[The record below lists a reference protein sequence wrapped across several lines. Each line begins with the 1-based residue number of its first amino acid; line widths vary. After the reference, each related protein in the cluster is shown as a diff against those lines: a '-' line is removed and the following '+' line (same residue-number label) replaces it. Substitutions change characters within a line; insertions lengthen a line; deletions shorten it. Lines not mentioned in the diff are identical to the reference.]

1 MASLTDIDT
10 VPAYSPTV
18 LKNYYRE
25 CLECLRNSLP
35 VAAILLSSAC
45 LEIALLDA
53 MSWKQ
58 WKTFSKRY
66 PERMD
71 FIDLLDWG
79 RQVGCISKDGWK
91 RGHRIRDYRNALIHP
106 GTDYKKV
113 ARKYP
118 KMAKLFRELK
128 RNSGTFDRS
137 GKLKSSLAFLLMSR
151 EMAKDVVSDVHAL
164 LEEVY
169 TRGPFHGG
177 KMMSLRTGKDVP
189 SSG

>member
-1 MASLTDIDT
+1 MTDINTVPEYSPKILTD
-10 VPAYSPTV
+10 
-18 LKNYYRE
+18 YYGE
-25 CLECLRNSLP
+25 CLACLRNNLP
-35 VAAILLSSAC
+35 VAAILLASAC
-45 LEIALLDA
+45 LEMALLDA

-79 RQVGCISKDGWK
+79 RQVGCLSKDGWK

-106 GTDYKKV
+106 GIDYRKV

-151 EMAKDVVSDVHAL
+151 EMAKDVVSDVHIL
-164 LEEVY
+164 LKEVY
-169 TRGPFHGG
+169 TRGPFRGG
-177 KMMSLRTGKDVP
+177 GMRSLRTGKDIP